1 MKCDLRLLRS
11 QQPINQR
18 GRLMGLNSALELRM
32 LSLNKSEHEQH
43 SKNVKH
49 NYKLLEQIK
58 QPDLMMN
65 KEVRILE
72 DLPLAVA
79 VVAAVRTLTSATGA
93 LTRIKVL
100 IQRIRPIGRT
110 SMLEKSSDSSEL
122 TMNLISALPFGN
134 CMSGGGMPAH
144 HR

>member
-1 MKCDLRLLRS
+1 MKHD
-11 QQPINQR
+11 
-18 GRLMGLNSALELRM
+18 
-32 LSLNKSEHEQH
+32 
-43 SKNVKH
+43 
-49 NYKLLEQIK
+49 YKLLEQIK

-93 LTRIKVL
+93 LIRTKVL
-100 IQRIRPIGRT
+100 IQRIRPIGQT
-110 SMLEKSSDSSEL
+110 SILEKSSDSSEQ
-122 TMNLISALPFGN
+122 TMKLISVLPFGSY
-134 CMSGGGMPAH
+134 MSDGGVPVR